1 MAVRLLTRVDVEL
14 VEFIQSNQ
22 FTQSNQNLQHQQN
35 CLTAFTFPVWFPL
48 SLTLG
53 SFIFL
58 AIEGG
63 ASQMHQRTLASTNR
77 QVKSSQRTDTSN
89 LTAISKS
96 LFLETFEARQR
107 TVESIWEITVSLNIL
122 YRENWTR

>member
-1 MAVRLLTRVDVEL
+1 MIKK
-14 VEFIQSNQ
+14 F
-22 FTQSNQNLQHQQN
+22 
-35 CLTAFTFPVWFPL
+35 CLFYIRWLFNHPTVTCGYLKKKCFFF
-48 SLTLG
+48 SFSG

-77 QVKSSQRTDTSN
+77 QIKQQTRNDN
-89 LTAISKS
+89 NFTAISKN
-96 LFLETFEARQR
+96 LLQETFEARQR
-107 TVESIWEITVSLNIL
+107 TVENIWDVTVSLNIL